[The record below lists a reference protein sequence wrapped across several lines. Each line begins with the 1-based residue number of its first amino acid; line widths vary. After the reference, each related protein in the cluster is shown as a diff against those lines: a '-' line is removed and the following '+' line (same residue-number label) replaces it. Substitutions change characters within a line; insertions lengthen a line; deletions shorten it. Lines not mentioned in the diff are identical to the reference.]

1 MNFLSLFTQRELMIM
16 GLILG
21 SLILIILILI
31 ISEKFGNK
39 ENVDILEEDDTSL
52 EKPVEKIET
61 ENIKIEKIE
70 TENIKIEKIE
80 TENIIETKKE
90 EVEEIKQEVK
100 PLEIN
105 ELAVKQDEIEELII
119 DDEPIIKKIESP
131 EVLSIEPVEK
141 AKLELLK
148 AEEEIVNQ
156 PSLEDTL
163 TNLETIEEEN
173 AIISYQEL
181 LENTNEL
188 TTVLEDD
195 GDEPITLDEVFKL
208 FNGSTDSGVIVNEAL
223 DALPIE
229 EAYQGEFNSTPYLS
243 PVNGLENESLAEIQL
258 ENTANL
264 EKLDKEIRK
273 TNQFLNILNELK
285 KNLE

>member
-39 ENVDILEEDDTSL
+39 ESVDILEEDISL

-70 TENIKIEKIE
+70 TENIM
-80 TENIIETKKE
+80 ENKE
-90 EVEEIKQEVK
+90 EVEEIKQEAK
-100 PLEIN
+100 PLEVN

-119 DDEPIIKKIESP
+119 DDEPIIKKIKSP

-141 AKLELLK
+141 AKMELLK

-181 LENTNEL
+181 LENTHDL
-188 TTVLEDD
+188 TMALEDD

-208 FNGSTDSGVIVNEAL
+208 FNGSNDNGIVINEAL
-223 DALPIE
+223 EAIPIE
-229 EAYQGEFNSTPYLS
+229 DAYHGEFNSTPYLS
-243 PVNGLENESLAEIQL
+243 PINGVESESLAEIQL

>member
-1 MNFLSLFTQRELMIM
+1 MDFLNLFTEKE
-16 GLILG
+16 
-21 SLILIILILI
+21 LIIMLSVVCFLLLIVI
-31 ISEKFGNK
+31 ILTISDILNRKK
-39 ENVDILEEDDTSL
+39 EIILEEEQEELS
-52 EKPVEKIET
+52 PVQ
-61 ENIKIEKIE
+61 
-70 TENIKIEKIE
+70 
-80 TENIIETKKE
+80 KE
-90 EVEEIKQEVK
+90 EMIEMTTQVQEEVLENNNIEIQEVNEVVTDEEIESLD
-100 PLEIN
+100 LE
-105 ELAVKQDEIEELII
+105 
-119 DDEPIIKKIESP
+119 PPMIKKIETV
-131 EVLSIEPVEK
+131 ETNLDNKEK
-141 AKLELLK
+141 ALVELAKIEDTLEHQ
-148 AEEEIVNQ
+148 V
-156 PSLEDTL
+156 SLEDTL

-243 PVNGLENESLAEIQL
+243 PVNGLENENLAEIQL

>member
-16 GLILG
+16 ELILG

-39 ENVDILEEDDTSL
+39 ESVDILEEDDTSL
-52 EKPVEKIET
+52 EKPV
-61 ENIKIEKIE
+61 EKIE

-141 AKLELLK
+141 AKMELLK

-181 LENTNEL
+181 LENTNDL
-188 TTVLEDD
+188 TMALEDD

-208 FNGSTDSGVIVNEAL
+208 FNGSNDNGIVINEAL
-223 DALPIE
+223 EAIPIE
-229 EAYQGEFNSTPYLS
+229 DAYHGEFNSTPYLS
-243 PVNGLENESLAEIQL
+243 PINGVESESLAEIQL

>member
-39 ENVDILEEDDTSL
+39 ESVDILEDDTSL

-61 ENIKIEKIE
+61 ESIKIEKIE
-70 TENIKIEKIE
+70 K
-80 TENIIETKKE
+80 ENIIENKE

-105 ELAVKQDEIEELII
+105 EVAAKQDEIEELII

-141 AKLELLK
+141 AKMELLK

-181 LENTNEL
+181 LENTNDL
-188 TTVLEDD
+188 TMALEDD

-208 FNGSTDSGVIVNEAL
+208 FNGSNDNGIVINEAL
-223 DALPIE
+223 EAIPLEDA
-229 EAYQGEFNSTPYLS
+229 YHGEFNSTPYLS
-243 PVNGLENESLAEIQL
+243 PINGVESESLAEIQL

>member
-1 MNFLSLFTQRELMIM
+1 MDFLNLFTEKE
-16 GLILG
+16 
-21 SLILIILILI
+21 LIIMLSVVCFLLLIVIVLT
-31 ISEKFGNK
+31 ISELLNRKK
-39 ENVDILEEDDTSL
+39 EIILEEEQEELS
-52 EKPVEKIET
+52 PIQ
-61 ENIKIEKIE
+61 
-70 TENIKIEKIE
+70 
-80 TENIIETKKE
+80 KE
-90 EVEEIKQEVK
+90 EMIEMNTQAQEEVLENNNIEIQEVYEVVTDEEIESLD
-100 PLEIN
+100 LE
-105 ELAVKQDEIEELII
+105 
-119 DDEPIIKKIESP
+119 PPMIKKIETV
-131 EVLSIEPVEK
+131 ETNLDNKEK
-141 AKLELLK
+141 ALVELAKIEDTLEHQ
-148 AEEEIVNQ
+148 I
-156 PSLEDTL
+156 SLEDTL

-243 PVNGLENESLAEIQL
+243 PVNGLENENLAEIQL

>member
-39 ENVDILEEDDTSL
+39 ESVDILEEDVSL

-70 TENIKIEKIE
+70 TED
-80 TENIIETKKE
+80 IIENKE
-90 EVEEIKQEVK
+90 EVEEIKQEAK
-100 PLEIN
+100 PLEVN

-141 AKLELLK
+141 AKMELLK

-181 LENTNEL
+181 LENTHDL
-188 TTVLEDD
+188 TMAIEDD

-208 FNGSTDSGVIVNEAL
+208 FNGSNDNGIVINEAL
-223 DALPIE
+223 EAIPIE
-229 EAYQGEFNSTPYLS
+229 DAYHGEFSSTPYLS
-243 PVNGLENESLAEIQL
+243 PINGVESESLAEIQL

>member
-52 EKPVEKIET
+52 EKPV
-61 ENIKIEKIE
+61 EKIE

-181 LENTNEL
+181 LENTNDL
-188 TTVLEDD
+188 TMALEDD

-208 FNGSTDSGVIVNEAL
+208 FNGSNDNGIVINEAL
-223 DALPIE
+223 EAIPIE
-229 EAYQGEFNSTPYLS
+229 DAYHGEFNSTPYLS
-243 PVNGLENESLAEIQL
+243 PINGVESESLAEIQL

>member
-39 ENVDILEEDDTSL
+39 ESVDILEEDVSL
-52 EKPVEKIET
+52 EKPV
-61 ENIKIEKIE
+61 EKIE

-141 AKLELLK
+141 AKMELLK

-181 LENTNEL
+181 LENTNDL
-188 TTVLEDD
+188 TMALEDD

-208 FNGSTDSGVIVNEAL
+208 FNGSNDNGIVINEAL
-223 DALPIE
+223 EAIPIE
-229 EAYQGEFNSTPYLS
+229 DAYHGEFNSTPYLS
-243 PVNGLENESLAEIQL
+243 PINGVESESLAEIQL

>member
-1 MNFLSLFTQRELMIM
+1 MNFLSLFTEKELLLMALVVAGLLLVVIILMILDLFDKKKD
-16 GLILG
+16 LIE
-21 SLILIILILI
+21 
-31 ISEKFGNK
+31 EKEDTNEEVALDTNTLEVETNVSNIDKVETITKQEENK
-39 ENVDILEEDDTSL
+39 VEETTSL
-52 EKPVEKIET
+52 EKLTLAEIEPV
-61 ENIKIEKIE
+61 
-70 TENIKIEKIE
+70 
-80 TENIIETKKE
+80 KE
-90 EVEEIKQEVK
+90 
-100 PLEIN
+100 
-105 ELAVKQDEIEELII
+105 EIEELLL
-119 DDEPIIKKIESP
+119 DDEPVIKKIDVQDENISP
-131 EVLSIEPVEK
+131 VKK
-141 AKLELLK
+141 AKIELEK
-148 AEEEIVNQ
+148 IEEEITNQ

-181 LENTNEL
+181 LENTDEL